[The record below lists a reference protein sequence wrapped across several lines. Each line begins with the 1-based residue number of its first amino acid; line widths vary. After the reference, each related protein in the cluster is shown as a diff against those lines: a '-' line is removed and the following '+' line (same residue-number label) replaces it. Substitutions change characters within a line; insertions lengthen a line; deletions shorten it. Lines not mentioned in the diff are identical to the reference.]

1 MPDQQGGHPGGA
13 SILVRERPPPL
24 PSAENSILLGSLGHI
39 SGPNRPEPQ
48 RAARPR
54 AILEKRIQCVTA
66 TIVVGVLT
74 IQVSLDHAPESNSET
89 YPGVTASWLR
99 LVPPHA
105 SFHGQHQ
112 GDAVGAQP
120 ARQLTPRSFWPVSRA
135 KCATTRVGL
144 AQAQVI
150 PDSWSS
156 SSHCCQYS
164 GGATRQH

>member
-1 MPDQQGGHPGGA
+1 MRSAATWSINRVRGPG
-13 SILVRERPPPL
+13 VR
-24 PSAENSILLGSLGHI
+24 LGSLGHI

-48 RAARPR
+48 RAA
-54 AILEKRIQCVTA
+54 L
-66 TIVVGVLT
+66 LT
-74 IQVSLDHAPESNSET
+74 IQVSLDHVPESNSET
-89 YPGVTASWLR
+89 YPGVTASGLR

-112 GDAVGAQP
+112 GDA
-120 ARQLTPRSFWPVSRA
+120 
-135 KCATTRVGL
+135 
-144 AQAQVI
+144 AQVI